1 MELTFATWNVRRHKS
16 SMVWNQLSPDP
27 DVFLLQ
33 ETSIP
38 EAETTSKKVFGSI
51 IGGNRKWGSAIVT
64 QKYELEPIE
73 LKINSHPGALVTAR
87 LRLGRKLELQLI
99 SVYGLMLDTYA
110 VTSVHRMLSDLTP
123 LIDNYARK
131 NIILAGDFNASLQVD
146 ERQRNKSNKI
156 LFDRIQDFG
165 FFDCLAHF
173 QLYPVQTWRR
183 PNDNTLWQ
191 LDYLYAS
198 KSLFGKLKSCVV
210 IDNPSVR
217 NFSDHNPVV
226 AIFDL

>member
-1 MELTFATWNVRRHKS
+1 
-16 SMVWNQLSPDP
+16 
-27 DVFLLQ
+27 
-33 ETSIP
+33 
-38 EAETTSKKVFGSI
+38 VFGSI
-51 IGGNRKWGSAIVT
+51 IGGNRKWGSAIVS

-73 LKINSHPGALVTAR
+73 LKINSHPGALITAR
-87 LRLGRKLELQLI
+87 LRLGQKLELQLI
-99 SVYGLMLDTYA
+99 SVYGIMLDRYA

-146 ERQRNKSNKI
+146 VRNKNKSNQI

-165 FFDCLAHF
+165 FSDCLAPF
-173 QLYPVQTWRR
+173 QPYPVQTWRSL
-183 PNDNTLWQ
+183 NDNKLWQ

-198 KSLFGKLKSCVV
+198 KSLFAKLKSCFV

-217 NFSDHNPVV
+217 AFSDHNPVV
-226 AIFDL
+226 AAFDV